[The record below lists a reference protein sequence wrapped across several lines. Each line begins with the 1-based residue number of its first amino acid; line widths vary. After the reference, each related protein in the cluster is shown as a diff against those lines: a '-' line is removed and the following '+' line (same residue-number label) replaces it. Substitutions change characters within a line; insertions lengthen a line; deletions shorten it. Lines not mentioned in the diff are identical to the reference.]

1 MEAVDG
7 ALQSMNPSD
16 RAIFHYLL
24 ECASPQQLDALAV
37 VGALSALPDKI
48 SGRPLGTLKAMPSDS
63 YSRHFAVLAVAV
75 N

>member
-7 ALQSMNPSD
+7 TLQSINSPN
-16 RAIFHYLL
+16 RANFHYLL

-37 VGALSALPDKI
+37 VGALSPPPGKN
-48 SGRPLGTLKAMPSDS
+48 SGEPLGTLKAMPSDS
-63 YSRHFAVLAVAV
+63 HSRHFAVLAVAV

>member
-7 ALQSMNPSD
+7 TLQSINSPD
-16 RAIFHYLL
+16 RANFHYLL

-37 VGALSALPDKI
+37 VGALSPPPGKI
-48 SGRPLGTLKAMPSDS
+48 SGEPLGTLKAMPSDS
-63 YSRHFAVLAVAV
+63 HSRHFAVFAVAV